1 MNFFLFMV
9 HYFGTEKVVHSC
21 SLLQF
26 WCISINA
33 RFCIFLFINEAC
45 FKTISSNIPLCFLGV
60 HNLEYNCITISN
72 LQIFF
77 FIHSNFFT
85 DFQFS
90 KIKTKITQGQFLFFR
105 NITSLTDQVGS
116 SLSLKGRV
124 GRYSMEKYLFIFSK
138 NILNQ
143 LNLFLKS
150 LIIL

>member
-77 FIHSNFFT
+77 SFIQISLLILVFKN
-85 DFQFS
+85 QN
-90 KIKTKITQGQFLFFR
+90 QN
-105 NITSLTDQVGS
+105 NIGPI
-116 SLSLKGRV
+116 
-124 GRYSMEKYLFIFSK
+124 FIFSK
-138 NILNQ
+138 YHKSYGLGRQQSFVEGAGWQIQYGKVLIH
-143 LNLFLKS
+143 LFKKYSELA
-150 LIIL
+150 

>member
-45 FKTISSNIPLCFLGV
+45 FKTISSNIPLCFFGGTRFKVQLY
-60 HNLEYNCITISN
+60 YNIKFID
-72 LQIFF
+72 FF

-143 LNLFLKS
+143 PNLFLKS